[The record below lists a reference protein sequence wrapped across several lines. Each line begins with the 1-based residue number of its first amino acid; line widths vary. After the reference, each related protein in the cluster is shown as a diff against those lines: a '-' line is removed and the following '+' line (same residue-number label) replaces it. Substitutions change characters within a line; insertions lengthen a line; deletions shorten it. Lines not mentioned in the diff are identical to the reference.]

1 MPRWPL
7 AIIMGSLLLAGP
19 AMSDVDVY
27 IEYDK
32 DKDIVVYEN
41 IYIDKDVD
49 IDVQVI
55 SLPERAAEAEA
66 LINQDTS
73 WNRACENCAEKRDII
88 RDSGSRNNGVV
99 DVNQA
104 AGNMNNQGNAVSIA
118 VDDRQIPP
126 DAPTESPKPGQS
138 YAQAQSAVE
147 QRNNNNTDDATNL
160 LEKSGRIANSFN
172 GNSGVVH
179 VNEAAGN
186 MANQANSLAMAVGFG
201 EGGVS
206 IAEADLGQHNAFN
219 NVRESGE
226 NNEAH
231 PLEDGFVNKHVTI
244 AGSVNRN
251 AGVIGV
257 NQTAGNMANQANV
270 VAFAVVI
277 GQNAEVGTTT
287 AP

>member
-7 AIIMGSLLLAGP
+7 AIIIGSLLLAGP

-32 DKDIVVYEN
+32 DKDIFVFEN
-41 IYIDKDVD
+41 IEIDTNVD
-49 IDVQVI
+49 IDVLVNSFPQ
-55 SLPERAAEAEA
+55 RAAEAEA

-73 WNRACENCAEKRDII
+73 FNRACENCAEKRDII
-88 RDSGSRNNGVV
+88 SDSGSRNNGVV

-118 VDDRQIPP
+118 VDDRGSIPP
-126 DAPTESPKPGQS
+126 DVPTDSPKPGHS

-147 QRNNNNTDDATNL
+147 QRNNDNLDDATNL
-160 LEKSGRIANSFN
+160 LEKSGLIFNSLNDNDGIVHANQS
-172 GNSGVVH
+172 
-179 VNEAAGN
+179 AGN

-206 IAEADLGQHNAFN
+206 IAESDLGQHNTFN
-219 NVRESGE
+219 FVRESGE
-226 NNEAH
+226 DKEGV
-231 PLEDGFVNKHVTI
+231 DGFINKHVTI
-244 AGSVNRN
+244 ADSVNGN
-251 AGVIGV
+251 SGVVGI

-270 VAFAVVI
+270 VSFAVVI
-277 GQNAEVGTTT
+277 GQNAVEVPTPAGGI
-287 AP
+287 